1 MNAPMEAGQLI
12 AEQLASAVS
21 VPVVSRAR
29 FSELTGVPEGVIQG
43 WIAKGYLPT
52 YSIGKYTLINL
63 SLLNN
68 LALQKAP
75 WL

>member
-12 AEQLASAVS
+12 VEQLASAVS

-29 FSELTGVPEGVIQG
+29 FSELTGVPEGVVQG

>member
-12 AEQLASAVS
+12 AEQFTSAVS
-21 VPVVSRAR
+21 VPIVSRAR
-29 FSELTGVPEGVIQG
+29 FSELTGVPEGVVQG
-43 WIAKGYLPT
+43 WIQKGYLPT

>member
-1 MNAPMEAGQLI
+1 MNAPREAGQLI
-12 AEQLASAVS
+12 AEQLTSAVS
-21 VPVVSRAR
+21 VPIVSRAR
-29 FSELTGVPEGVIQG
+29 FSELTGVPEGVVQG
-43 WIAKGYLPT
+43 WIQKGYLPT

>member
-1 MNAPMEAGQLI
+1 MNVPMEAGQLI
-12 AEQLASAVS
+12 VEQLASAVS

-29 FSELTGVPEGVIQG
+29 FSELTGVPEGVVQG

-63 SLLNN
+63 ALLNN